1 MRKTSCLL
9 LLPLLGLPL
18 RQSVRPSAGP
28 VDWLAGCWEN
38 RDGDRLIEER
48 WMPARGGVMLELGRT
63 SRGDSLID
71 YEFVILR
78 LTGEKPAYEAHP
90 AGQPVETFP
99 AKVVSDTSVIFEN
112 LAHDFPQRVGYDR
125 RGSDSLLGWIEGDV
139 GGRTRRVEFPY
150 QRVKCE

>member
-1 MRKTSCLL
+1 MRKVSLLLL
-9 LLPLLGLPL
+9 LLPLLGWSSPNGTG
-18 RQSVRPSAGP
+18 GP

-63 SRGDSLID
+63 TRGDSLVD

-78 LTGEKPAYEAHP
+78 LSGATPAYEAHP

-99 AKVVSDTSVIFEN
+99 AKTVTDSNVIFEN
-112 LAHDFPQRVGYDR
+112 LKHDFPQRVGYDR
-125 RGSDSLLGWIEGDV
+125 RGADSLLGWIEGDV
-139 GGRTRRVEFPY
+139 GGRVRRIEFPY
-150 QRVKCE
+150 HRVDCN